1 MEKLTTQAKW
11 QPWKGVIL
19 QAGLVLFL
27 FIPGALIQYF
37 LGMWGI
43 VITELMLLAMAVII
57 VLVKKT
63 PLKEVFPV
71 KKPTVRDIIGTIIL
85 WIGTFPLS
93 LISVGIMTAI
103 MPEQASDTSSSLNEL
118 LTGEAMAMT
127 FVTVAVLPPIC
138 EEAIVRG
145 TTLSF
150 FRSLKRD
157 WVVVLII
164 GVFFGI
170 LHLDPVRFGTT
181 AILGASLAYL
191 MVKRNNFVLP
201 VLLHFI
207 NNGFITLI
215 TFASYSAESDVDT
228 TTTLAN
234 EGLLIV
240 AVYLILGCLSP
251 LFISGAIHLL
261 NPGKKLHNIARY
273 LIAAF
278 LCGVMFITG
287 LAMYVAAV
295 MTSPEFE
302 EIYESIEAEQMEE
315 LEGT

>member
-1 MEKLTTQAKW
+1 MERLSTQDKW

-19 QAGLVLFL
+19 QLCLIFILFLPMGLV
-27 FIPGALIQYF
+27 QYF
-37 LGMWGI
+37 LGMWGV
-43 VITELMLLAMAVII
+43 VITELVLLAMAIII
-57 VLVKKT
+57 VLAKKT
-63 PLKEVFPV
+63 PLKEVFPI

-93 LISVGIMTAI
+93 LITVGIMTAL
-103 MPEQASDTSSSLNEL
+103 MPEAASTTTDSLNEL
-118 LTGEAMAMT
+118 LTSEEMIMT
-127 FVTVAVLPPIC
+127 FVTVAILPPIC

-150 FRSLKRD
+150 FRSLKHD
-157 WVVVLII
+157 WVIVLII

-191 MVKRNNFVLP
+191 MVKRNNIVLP

-207 NNGFITLI
+207 NNGIITVI
-215 TFASYSAESDVDT
+215 TFLTYSSVDEAEATS
-228 TTTLAN
+228 LAN

-251 LFISGAIHLL
+251 LFLSGAIHLL
-261 NPGKKLHNIARY
+261 NPGKKMHNIARY
-273 LIAAF
+273 LVAAF

-287 LAMYVAAV
+287 LFMYVAAI
-295 MTSPEFE
+295 MSSPEFV

-315 LEGT
+315 LDE